1 MTQRDSSALQT
12 LPRDTIL
19 NGRYLVESC
28 IGSGGF
34 GITYRAVILPD
45 KAVTVAIKEYF
56 PRAVVERGERNR
68 VLIRTDAAR
77 DFARWRENYEREYK
91 LLATLRG
98 NRAILNVRETFEE
111 NNTSYLVMDFIPGE
125 TLEARVRNGGVLSA
139 DAALSMLYAFLPEI
153 AKMHHAGI
161 LHRDI
166 NPGNIMLPPGGMP
179 KLIDF
184 GSARPV
190 PREGGRLTSLLRPGY
205 APPEQYRERSRQGP
219 ESDVYAL
226 CACLYFALTGITPP
240 DARVRAVNDELKPI
254 AKLCAL
260 PDGLAKAITQGLNP
274 DQKSRPAS
282 FEALWQIIFG
292 DIKRDAAPRQRQKRA
307 EPVKPATPVEHVTPV
322 PIGDREKPESYV
334 PSLTF
339 SQRLSAARRAAERL
353 RVFNK
358 KKYAG
363 VLDALNRMAASVEPA
378 PVQRLRLEDFIFTQ
392 GRAYWLLTAWLT
404 RKGT

>member
-1 MTQRDSSALQT
+1 MTQRDGGALQT

-19 NGRYLVESC
+19 KGRYLVQSC

-34 GITYRAVILPD
+34 GITYRAAILPD
-45 KAVTVAIKEYF
+45 KSVTVAIKEYF

-68 VLIRTDAAR
+68 VVVRSDAAR
-77 DFARWRENYEREYK
+77 DFARWRENYEREYR
-91 LLATLRG
+91 LLASLRG

-125 TLEARVRNGGVLSA
+125 TLETRVRNGGVLSA
-139 DAALSMLYAFLPEI
+139 DAVLSMMYAFLPEI
-153 AKMHHAGI
+153 ARMHHAGI

-166 NPGNIMLPPGGMP
+166 NPGNIMLPPGDMP

-205 APPEQYRERSRQGP
+205 APPEQYSERSRQGP

-226 CACLYFALTGITPP
+226 CACLYFALTSVTPP
-240 DARVRAVNDELKPI
+240 DARVRAVSDELKPV

-260 PDGLAKAITQGLNP
+260 PDGLAKGIMQGLAL
-274 DQKSRPAS
+274 DQKRRPAS
-282 FEALWQIIFG
+282 FEALWQVIFG
-292 DIKRDAAPRQRQKRA
+292 DIPRDAAPKPKPA
-307 EPVKPATPVEHVTPV
+307 EPVKPVERVTPV
-322 PIGDREKPESYV
+322 PVVEREKPGDYV
-334 PSLTF
+334 PALTDSL
-339 SQRLSAARRAAERL
+339 RLSAARRAAERL
-353 RVFNK
+353 RIINK

-363 VLDALNRMAASVEPA
+363 VLDALDRMAADAEPGWA
-378 PVQRLRLEDFIFTQ
+378 RRLRLEDFIFAQ

-404 RKGT
+404 RKDT